1 MGVTFNTPDMNLK
14 RNITFQLEARKKDGV
29 LVTENVPIRM
39 RVVFDGKRIE
49 FTTGYRIDAAKWD
62 ASKQRV
68 KKGCTNKLKQT
79 SSEINADLNRYEGEI
94 QNIFKEFEL
103 SEIMPL
109 PEQIK
114 EQFNARIAVSRPE
127 APTQEAEPQKTFWNI
142 YYEFTKECGRKNDW
156 TSATYEKFTALKNH
170 LLKFKRG
177 KISFDTFNETE
188 LNDLVDHFRYKCD
201 MLNSTIGKELGYL
214 KWFLRWAYDKGYN
227 DNRTFLSFKPK
238 LKSTQ
243 AKVIFLTD
251 EDLEKVTS
259 FHIPPNKTYLER
271 VRDVLIFCC
280 YTGLRYSDVTNLCK
294 SDVRENHIEFTTV
307 KTADTITVELNKH
320 SRAILEK
327 YKDCEFKNGRVLPVI
342 SNQKMNDYI
351 KELGELAGIDTPVR
365 ITQYRGNDR
374 VHTIYKKYQL
384 LSTHT
389 GRKTFICK
397 ALALG
402 IPVNVVMEWTGHSD
416 YKAMKPYIA
425 VADNIRASNMSRF
438 DDV

>member
-1 MGVTFNTPDMNLK
+1 MNLK
-14 RNITFQLEARKKDGV
+14 RNITFQLESRKKNGV

-68 KKGCTNKLKQT
+68 KNGCTNKLKQ
-79 SSEINADLNRYEGEI
+79 SASEINADLNRYEAEI
-94 QNIFKEFEL
+94 QNVFKEYEL
-103 SEIMPL
+103 QEVMPL
-109 PEQIK
+109 PVQVK
-114 EQFNARIAVSRPE
+114 ELFNARIAVSR
-127 APTQEAEPQKTFWNI
+127 QEETPQDSEPEPQKTFWEI
-142 YYEFTKECGRKNDW
+142 YDEFTRECGRKNDW
-156 TSATYEKFTALKNH
+156 TTSTYEKFTAFKNH
-170 LLKFKRG
+170 LKAFKKFK
-177 KISFDTFNETE
+177 KNPTFGFFTETG
-188 LNDLVDHFRYKCD
+188 LNDLVEFFRKDCD
-201 MLNSTIGKELGYL
+201 MLNSTIGKQLGYL
-214 KWFLRWAYDKGYN
+214 KWFLRWAYEKGYN
-227 DNRTFLSFKPK
+227 DNRAFLSFKPK

-243 AKVIFLTD
+243 TKVIFLTD
-251 EDLEKVTS
+251 EELEKLTA
-259 FHIPPNKTYLER
+259 HQIPANKAYLER
-271 VRDVLIFCC
+271 VRDVLFFCC
-280 YTGLRYSDVTNLCK
+280 YTGLRYSDVANLSK
-294 SDVRENHIEFTTV
+294 SDVREDHIEFTTV
-307 KTADTITVELNKH
+307 KTADTITVELNKY

-351 KELGELAGIDTPVR
+351 KELGELAGIDTPIR

-374 VHTIYKKYQL
+374 IDTVYKKYQL
-384 LSTHT
+384 LSSHT

-425 VADNIRASNMSRF
+425 VADSIRAASMKLFNK
-438 DDV
+438 

>member
-1 MGVTFNTPDMNLK
+1 MNLK
-14 RNITFQLEARKKDGV
+14 RNITFQLESRKKDGV

-49 FTTGYRIDAAKWD
+49 FTTGYRIDAVKWD
-62 ASKQRV
+62 TSKQRV
-68 KKGCTNKLKQT
+68 KNGCTNKLKQS
-79 SSEINADLNRYEGEI
+79 SSEINADLNRYEAEI
-94 QNIFKEFEL
+94 QNVFKEYEL
-103 SEIMPL
+103 QEIMPL
-109 PEQIK
+109 PAQVK
-114 EQFNARIAVSRPE
+114 EQFNARISVARSEIQQNPE
-127 APTQEAEPQKTFWNI
+127 PAPQKTFWEI
-142 YYEFTKECGRKNDW
+142 YDEFTKECGRKNDW

-177 KISFDTFNETE
+177 KISFDTFSETG

-201 MLNSTIGKELGYL
+201 MLNNTIGKQFGYL
-214 KWFLRWAYDKGYN
+214 KWFLRWAYEKGYN
-227 DNRTFLSFKPK
+227 DNRAFLSFKPK

-243 AKVIFLTD
+243 TKVIFLTD
-251 EDLEKVTS
+251 EDLGKLTS
-259 FHIPPNKTYLER
+259 FQIPVNKSYLER

-280 YTGLRYSDVTNLCK
+280 YTGLRYSDVANLCK
-294 SDVRENHIEFTTV
+294 SDVRDDHIEFTTV

-327 YKDCEFKNGRVLPVI
+327 YQDCEFKNGRVLPVI

-374 VHTIYKKYQL
+374 VDTIYKKYQL

-397 ALALG
+397 ALALE

>member
-1 MGVTFNTPDMNLK
+1 MNLK
-14 RNITFQLEARKKDGV
+14 RNITFQLESRKKDGV

-62 ASKQRV
+62 TSKQRV
-68 KKGCTNKLKQT
+68 KNGCTNKLKQS
-79 SSEINADLNRYEGEI
+79 SSEINADLNRYEAEI
-94 QNIFKEFEL
+94 QNVFKEYEL
-103 SEIMPL
+103 QEVMPL
-109 PEQIK
+109 PAQVK
-114 EQFNARIAVSRPE
+114 EQFNARISIARSEIQQNSEP
-127 APTQEAEPQKTFWNI
+127 EPQKTFWEI
-142 YYEFTKECGRKNDW
+142 YDEFTKECGRKNDW
-156 TSATYEKFTALKNH
+156 TSATFEKFTALKNH
-170 LLKFKRG
+170 LLKFKLG
-177 KISFDTFNETE
+177 KISFDTFSETG
-188 LNDLVDHFRYKCD
+188 LNDLVDHFRNKCD
-201 MLNSTIGKELGYL
+201 MLNSTIGKQFGYL
-214 KWFLRWAYDKGYN
+214 KWFLRWAYDKGYH
-227 DNRTFLSFKPK
+227 DNRAFLSFKPK

-243 AKVIFLTD
+243 TKVIFLTD
-251 EDLEKVTS
+251 EDLVKLNS
-259 FHIPPNKTYLER
+259 LHIPVNKTYLER

-280 YTGLRYSDVTNLCK
+280 YTGLRYSDVANLCK
-294 SDVRENHIEFTTV
+294 SDVREDHIEFTTV

-374 VHTIYKKYQL
+374 VDTIYKKYQL

-416 YKAMKPYIA
+416 YKAKKPYIA